1 MTTINERFREIRLA
15 LGSDKKISQEA
26 FAKEIGLSR
35 SELKNIEY
43 GKTVPKDFTISLVC
57 EKFGVNEIWL
67 RYGEG
72 EMFRKMTRNEEIAKF
87 VGEIMADEPES
98 FRKRFISALSQL
110 NTEEWKVI
118 EKMALD
124 LAGEDKEKK
133 G

>member
-1 MTTINERFREIRLA
+1 MSTIADRIMEIVEANGGNMSEFARRIGVTPAYISKLNNERDRVP
-15 LGSDKKISQEA
+15 SD
-26 FAKEIGLSR
+26 R
-35 SELKNIEY
+35 
-43 GKTVPKDFTISLVC
+43 TISDIC
-57 EKFGVNEIWL
+57 QEFNVNEIWL